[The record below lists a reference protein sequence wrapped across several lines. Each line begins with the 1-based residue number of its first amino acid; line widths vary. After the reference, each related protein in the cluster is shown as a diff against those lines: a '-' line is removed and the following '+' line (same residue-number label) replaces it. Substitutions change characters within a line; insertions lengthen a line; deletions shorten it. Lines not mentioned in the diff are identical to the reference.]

1 MTKATCKAYVGR
13 VIPEKVR
20 KKVVGGTQN
29 HTNTSAGRGIFEIYR
44 FQARQ
49 RARGQTQK
57 NAKSKIKRKNQ
68 RNQNQYEVLKDG
80 QPSFL
85 ISREIKIQKG
95 GSMASGGARPGAGRP
110 KKAVTQ
116 KILEGNPGKRPIEVV
131 NFTTD
136 NGLELPSE
144 PPSYLSAKAKEIYK
158 TVYAWL
164 KSIGCTQGILPYN
177 LEEYAFCKARWL
189 ECEDMNT
196 KHGLLVKDQNGK
208 PMPSPFVGMA
218 QQYLKQTNEVWSKI
232 YIVVRESKLSK
243 WDETNPNDDI
253 MEKLLGGKA

>member
-1 MTKATCKAYVGR
+1 MLVVSLTQERTGR
-13 VIPEKVR
+13 LKVETEAER
-20 KKVVGGTQN
+20 VRLTAEEGEVENLTIS
-29 HTNTSAGRGIFEIYR
+29 TLRAGP
-44 FQARQ
+44 QS
-49 RARGQTQK
+49 
-57 NAKSKIKRKNQ
+57 NAKKREIKNQ
-68 RNQNQYEVLKDG
+68 T
-80 QPSFL
+80 
-85 ISREIKIQKG
+85 EIKIQKG

>member
-1 MTKATCKAYVGR
+1 MRPDKSDK
-13 VIPEKVR
+13 
-20 KKVVGGTQN
+20 QL
-29 HTNTSAGRGIFEIYR
+29 FEDS
-44 FQARQ
+44 
-49 RARGQTQK
+49 
-57 NAKSKIKRKNQ
+57 SKL
-68 RNQNQYEVLKDG
+68 VL
-80 QPSFL
+80 
-85 ISREIKIQKG
+85 
-95 GSMASGGARPGAGRP
+95 
-110 KKAVTQ
+110 
-116 KILEGNPGKRPIEVV
+116 LEGTRRDVRNGG
-131 NFTTD
+131 NSGFD
-136 NGLELPSE
+136 NLL
-144 PPSYLSAKAKEIYK
+144 
-158 TVYAWL
+158 WL

>member
-1 MTKATCKAYVGR
+1 MTTVRSVGEGECKFLEFLPR
-13 VIPEKVR
+13 
-20 KKVVGGTQN
+20 T
-29 HTNTSAGRGIFEIYR
+29 AGP
-44 FQARQ
+44 QS
-49 RARGQTQK
+49 
-57 NAKSKIKRKNQ
+57 NAKK
-68 RNQNQYEVLKDG
+68 
-80 QPSFL
+80 
-85 ISREIKIQKG
+85 REIKNQTEKSKKSKPIRSIEGRRAVLFDFAGNQNNQTEIIIQKG

-189 ECEDMNT
+189 ECEEMNT

>member
-1 MTKATCKAYVGR
+1 MAVRGR
-13 VIPEKVR
+13 KPKP
-20 KKVVGGTQN
+20 T
-29 HTNTSAGRGIFEIYR
+29 A
-44 FQARQ
+44 
-49 RARGQTQK
+49 
-57 NAKSKIKRKNQ
+57 
-68 RNQNQYEVLKDG
+68 LK
-80 QPSFL
+80 Q
-85 ISREIKIQKG
+85 
-95 GSMASGGARPGAGRP
+95 
-110 KKAVTQ
+110 
-116 KILEGNPGKRPIEVV
+116 LEGNPGKRPIEVV

-144 PPSYLSAKAKEIYK
+144 PPSYLSVKAKEIYK

-243 WDETNPNDDI
+243 WDETNPNDDS

>member
-1 MTKATCKAYVGR
+1 MEHKTTRIQVTR
-13 VIPEKVR
+13 
-20 KKVVGGTQN
+20 
-29 HTNTSAGRGIFEIYR
+29 RGIFEIYR
-44 FQARQ
+44 FQAQQ
-49 RARGQTQK
+49 RARGQTRK

-68 RNQNQYEVLKDG
+68 RNQIQYEVLQDG

-85 ISREIKIQKG
+85 ISREIKTIKKTEQKSKIQKG

-116 KILEGNPGKRPIEVV
+116 KILEGNPSKRPIEVV

-136 NGLELPSE
+136 NGPELPSE

-164 KSIGCTQGILPYN
+164 KSVGCTQGILPYN

-208 PMPSPFVGMA
+208 PIPSPFVGMA

>member
-1 MTKATCKAYVGR
+1 MTISTPR
-13 VIPEKVR
+13 
-20 KKVVGGTQN
+20 
-29 HTNTSAGRGIFEIYR
+29 AGP
-44 FQARQ
+44 QS
-49 RARGQTQK
+49 
-57 NAKSKIKRKNQ
+57 NAKKREIKNQ
-68 RNQNQYEVLKDG
+68 TEKSKKSKPIRSIEERATVLFDFAGNQNNQTK
-80 QPSFL
+80 
-85 ISREIKIQKG
+85 IKIQKG

>member
-1 MTKATCKAYVGR
+1 METEAER
-13 VIPEKVR
+13 VR
-20 KKVVGGTQN
+20 LT
-29 HTNTSAGRGIFEIYR
+29 AGEGEVENLTISTL
-44 FQARQ
+44 
-49 RARGQTQK
+49 RAGPQS
-57 NAKSKIKRKNQ
+57 NAKKREIKNQ
-68 RNQNQYEVLKDG
+68 TEKSKKSKPIRSIEGRATVLFDFAGNQNNQKTEQK
-80 QPSFL
+80 S
-85 ISREIKIQKG
+85 KIQKG

-144 PPSYLSAKAKEIYK
+144 PPSFLSAKAKEIYK